1 MADQSTTDTPIT
13 PVKVSKTIDLSTLNL
28 APGTYSLK
36 ARLNTP
42 GRVSSVSTTGI
53 NYTVTAS
60 YTVTNA
66 CSSYASHFTIKVN
79 DTTLATGASAK
90 VVPGDVVTVT
100 SISSPS
106 ADLYINGLGIH
117 EDITTLTYSEDI
129 TFTTVKENRAMTAN
143 FTINFQTIKP
153 DYTVSGVWL
162 MNETLTLPTAFEG
175 KVIRA
180 IFVAS
185 PDATDSDDEYW
196 DGWNGRSAE
205 LGFAFFSSSRPMHYP
220 GLGYIWNED
229 DSYVYLGDVY
239 VDSSA
244 TGPVQYKG
252 WGQHEGYRK
261 IAFLGDQTLSAT
273 GYNWFIANATKQ

>member
-42 GRVSSVSTTGI
+42 GRVSSVSATGI

-90 VVPGDVVTVT
+90 VVPGDIVTVT

-129 TFTTVKENRAMTAN
+129 TFTTVKDTGYAMTAN

-162 MNETLTLPTAFEG
+162 MNETLTLPTTFEG

-180 IFVAS
+180 IFCAS

-196 DGWNGRSAE
+196 DAWTGLNAE
-205 LGFAFFSSSRPMHYP
+205 LGFGFFSSSRPMYYP
-220 GLGYIWNED
+220 GLGYVWNES
-229 DSYVYLGDVY
+229 DSSYSLGDVY
-239 VDSSA
+239 VDPSA
-244 TGPVQYKG
+244 TGSV
-252 WGQHEGYRK
+252 
-261 IAFLGDQTLSAT
+261 
-273 GYNWFIANATKQ
+273 

>member
-42 GRVSSVSTTGI
+42 GRVSSVSATGI

-90 VVPGDVVTVT
+90 VVPGDIVTVT

-129 TFTTVKENRAMTAN
+129 TFTTVKDTGYAMMAN

-180 IFVAS
+180 IFCAS

-196 DGWNGRSAE
+196 DGWTGLNAE
-205 LGFAFFSSSRPMHYP
+205 LGFGFFSSSRPMHYP
-220 GLGYIWNED
+220 GLGYVWNES
-229 DSYVYLGDVY
+229 DSSYSLGDVY
-239 VDSSA
+239 VSQTA
-244 TGPVQYKG
+244 TGTTQYKG
-252 WGQHEGYRK
+252 WRHAGYRK

-273 GYNWFIANATKQ
+273 AYNWFIANATKQ